1 MVGNRSK
8 KSRVV
13 LQLRLEEVVRTFIHR
28 HGEKGSSNPRGP
40 RKNYQT
46 KEEQSKVR

>member
-13 LQLRLEEVVRTFIHR
+13 LQFRLEEVVRTFIHP
-28 HGEKGSSNPRGP
+28 HGEKNSSKLMGP
-40 RKNYQT
+40 RKT
-46 KEEQSKVR
+46 